1 MGGKAE
7 RKHKKVSE
15 EALLT
20 KKGRTDDLTLT
31 GSAMGIVGGGILIGS
46 IPLAWVIFDQA
57 NTDVFSL
64 IKGNGLYF
72 VILIAQ
78 LLAFIQVSL
87 SATML
92 RSAAWPIERKRIW
105 SLPLLIIAVLIAAL
119 IAVGMVMLQLDYMGS
134 GTLYTYG
141 PAPILSIFGLAFGVT
156 GAIMFFL
163 DIKAK
168 HPGDVRAP
176 RPREPSFAET
186 HHAKQVKYESAC
198 PGCGS
203 GVSDD
208 LAVCPHCGAVLTG
221 SEDEVRDID
230 DLDEDD
236 IETVR

>member
-7 RKHKKVSE
+7 RKHRKVSE
-15 EALLT
+15 DALL
-20 KKGRTDDLTLT
+20 KQKGRTDDLTLT
-31 GSAMGIVGGGILIGS
+31 GAAMGIVGGAFLIGS
-46 IPLAWVIFDQA
+46 IPLAWVMLNKA
-57 NTDVFSL
+57 GSDVFSL
-64 IKGNGLYF
+64 IKDEPLFF
-72 VILIAQ
+72 VVLIAQ
-78 LLAFIQVSL
+78 LMAFGQVVI
-87 SATML
+87 SAAML
-92 RSAAWPIERKRIW
+92 RSAAWPMERKRAW
-105 SLPLLIIAVLIAAL
+105 SFQLLIVAVLIMAL
-119 IAVGMVMLQLDYMGS
+119 TIAGIIMMQLDYMQTGS
-134 GTLYTYG
+134 LYSYG
-141 PAPILSIFGLAFGVT
+141 PAPILSIFGLVFGVT
-156 GAIMFFL
+156 GAVMFFL

-221 SEDEVRDID
+221 SDDEVQEID
-230 DLDEDD
+230 ELDEDD

>member
-15 EALLT
+15 EVLLT
-20 KKGRTDDLTLT
+20 KKGRTDDFTLT
-31 GSAMGIVGGGILIGS
+31 GAAMGIVGGALLIGS
-46 IPLAWVIFDQA
+46 IPLAWVNLNQA
-57 NTDVFSL
+57 GTDVFSL
-64 IKGNGLYF
+64 IKDNGMYF

-78 LLAFIQVSL
+78 LLAFGQVAL

-105 SLPLLIIAVLIAAL
+105 SFPLLIIAVLIAAL
-119 IAVGMVMLQLDYMGS
+119 IAVGVVMLHLDYMGS
-134 GTLYTYG
+134 GTLYSYG

-156 GAIMFFL
+156 GSLMFFL

-176 RPREPSFAET
+176 RPREPSFAES
-186 HHAKQVKYESAC
+186 HHTKQVKYESAC

-221 SEDEVRDID
+221 SEDEVKEIDDID
-230 DLDEDD
+230 EDE